1 MTIVQCIIASP
12 LHPIATNNF
21 TSSDHAA
28 MDQLSDFVVNNLILV
43 TAFFVVLG
51 LLISNLTSS
60 AGGVAPQAA
69 VQLINREN
77 AVTIDIRAKSDFES
91 GHIIDAVNI
100 PISDLSQA
108 EKKLKKHKDKPLLV
122 YCGAG
127 SLSRK
132 AVRELKQMGFEQTH
146 ALKGGLSAWQGENLP
161 VTSGS

>member
-1 MTIVQCIIASP
+1 MHRIAK
-12 LHPIATNNF
+12 NNITF
-21 TSSDHAA
+21 TDYAA
-28 MDQLSDFVVNNLILV
+28 MDQLSDFVVNHLLLV

-69 VQLINREN
+69 VLLINREN

-91 GHIIDAVNI
+91 GHIIDAIHI
-100 PISDLSQA
+100 PVSDLSQA
-108 EKKLKKHKDKPLLV
+108 EEKLKKHKDKPLLV

-127 SLSRK
+127 SLSGK